1 MLKQAIYTTL
11 LIASALIASNA
22 SAQCKAKDIT
32 KGCKKNLETY
42 KYSGA
47 AVTDMVIDNKAK
59 KYDVEFTAY
68 QGQKYRLILCSSG
81 NTEGLQV
88 NIYDKPKTLK
98 SRKKVYDNS
107 QGIEGN
113 FWVFEPAK
121 HGNYYIEYEVPAG
134 SGEEKKQACVV
145 LVVGYQNVK

>member
-1 MLKQAIYTTL
+1 MLKKSLYTLVLAAITL
-11 LIASALIASNA
+11 VSVSAN
-22 SAQCKAKDIT
+22 AQCKSKDIT
-32 KGCKKNLETY
+32 KGCKKNLEAY

-47 AVTDMVIDNKAK
+47 AVTDIVIDNKAK

-68 QGQKYRLILCSSG
+68 QGQKYRLIFCSSG
-81 NTEGLQV
+81 NVEGIQL
-88 NIYDKPKTLK
+88 NIFDKPKTLK

-113 FWVFEPAK
+113 FWVFEPTK

-134 SGEEKKQACVV
+134 TTEEKKQACVV
-145 LVVGYQNVK
+145 LIVGYQNEK